1 VNPPAARAAAPA
13 SGAVAVLEVVS
24 SPSFEGTLQVNGEL
38 TVGRKSEQGV
48 HGIGDR
54 YMSSRH
60 ARLHLERG
68 GLYVTD
74 LDSKNRT
81 FLNDTPLPPHQAQAA
96 AVGDSIRMGTT
107 TLRVARVE
115 G

>member
-1 VNPPAARAAAPA
+1 MAGGAPAPAA
-13 SGAVAVLEVVS
+13 SNAVAVLEVVS

-38 TVGRKSEQGV
+38 TVGRKSEQDV

-60 ARLHLERG
+60 ARLHVERG

-81 FLNDTPLPPHQAQAA
+81 FLNDTPLPPHQPHTA
-96 AVGDSIRMGTT
+96 AVGDTIRMGTT
-107 TLRVARVE
+107 TMRVTRVE